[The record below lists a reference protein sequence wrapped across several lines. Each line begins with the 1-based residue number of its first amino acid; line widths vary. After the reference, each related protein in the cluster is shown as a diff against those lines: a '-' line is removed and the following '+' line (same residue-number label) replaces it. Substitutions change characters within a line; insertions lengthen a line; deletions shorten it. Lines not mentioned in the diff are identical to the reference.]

1 MDSIQKTWETQYL
14 IRFPDCDPFNHL
26 NNSRYLDYF
35 INAREDHLTQF
46 HHFNIYELARE
57 KGISW
62 VVSKNQIVYLKPALL
77 METVSIRTT
86 LIRMDDREIE
96 VEMSM
101 WSADKKVLK
110 AFLWTTFVH
119 FNLKTQRR
127 ETHSSDLMETFAP
140 YNLAF
145 PASLLFEQ
153 RLVELK
159 TFPDKIIM

>member
-1 MDSIQKTWETQYL
+1 MEELQKTWESKSL

-35 INAREDHLTQF
+35 INAREDHLLKF

-62 VVSKNQIVYLKPALL
+62 VVSKNQIVYLRPALL
-77 METVSIRTT
+77 METVVIQST
-86 LIRMDDREIE
+86 LGRMDEKEIL

-101 WSADKKVLK
+101 WNSDKTILK
-110 AFLWTTFVH
+110 AFLWTNFVH

-127 ETHSSDLMETFAP
+127 ETHSPDLMKAFEP
-140 YNLAF
+140 YCISL
-145 PASLLFEQ
+145 PASVYFEQ
-153 RLVELK
+153 RLEQIK
-159 TFPDKIIM
+159 EGIRIK